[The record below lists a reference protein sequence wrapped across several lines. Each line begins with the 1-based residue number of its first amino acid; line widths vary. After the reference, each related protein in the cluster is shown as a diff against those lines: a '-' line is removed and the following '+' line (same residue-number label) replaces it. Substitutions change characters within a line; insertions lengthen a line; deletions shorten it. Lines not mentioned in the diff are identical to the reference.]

1 MIFACDM
8 QQRRLGGIIVTA
20 LAALLVSSCGGSGE
34 SGSGDGG
41 SGEEQSSSETTQ
53 QNKSGLFQVDVS
65 ESAQSTVEETTSEED
80 RFSADNLQELDSTIA
95 HVLEDKNLPGVLV
108 AVSVPGEGEYVSAQ
122 GKANLD
128 TGAEPQ
134 PTDQF
139 RVGSVTKTF
148 VATAILQLVD
158 QGKLSKSDTLS
169 NWYPDFPNADEITID
184 NLLSMR
190 SGIADYWDEET
201 IKQYYDNPFENVT
214 NEDIIEAAAAKA
226 DQFEPPDQE
235 TKYTDT
241 NYNILGAILEK
252 VSGNDIATQLTE
264 NILIPLG
271 LNNTFYPTNNELPGG
286 LHGYGMNSQSGEFE
300 DKTILN
306 PAPADGAGAMIS
318 DISDLGVWARALY
331 DGDLL
336 NPDTQQ
342 ARLETQPLEG
352 APTGG
357 AGYGEG
363 IGGNGGIWGHGGTI
377 SGFSTEMWYIPE
389 QDASIVISVNRS
401 DEQMDS
407 HTGDVLLAVLK
418 SLFPE
423 SIPSG

>member
-1 MIFACDM
+1 M
-8 QQRRLGGIIVTA
+8 Q
-20 LAALLVSSCGGSGE
+20 
-34 SGSGDGG
+34 
-41 SGEEQSSSETTQ
+41 
-53 QNKSGLFQVDVS
+53 
-65 ESAQSTVEETTSEED
+65 
-80 RFSADNLQELDSTIA
+80 
-95 HVLEDKNLPGVLV
+95 DKNLPGVLV
-108 AVSVPGEGEYVSAQ
+108 VVSAAGQGEYISAQ
-122 GKANLD
+122 GSANLD

-134 PTDQF
+134 TNDRF
-139 RVGSVTKTF
+139 RIGSVTKTF

-169 NWYPDFPNADEITID
+169 TWYPDFPNADEITID
-184 NLLSMR
+184 DLLRMR

-201 IKQYYDNPFENVT
+201 IKQYYDNPLQSVT

-252 VSGNDIATQLTE
+252 VSGNDIATQINQT
-264 NILIPLG
+264 ILNPLG
-271 LNNTFYPTNNELPGG
+271 LRNTFYPTNNELPGN
-286 LHGYGMNSQSGEFE
+286 LHGYGLNPQSGEFE

-318 DISDLGVWARALY
+318 DISDLGVWARAVY
-331 DGDLL
+331 NGDLL
-336 NPDTQQ
+336 EPETQQ

-352 APTGG
+352 APSGG

-389 QDASIVISVNRS
+389 QDATFVISVNRS
-401 DEQMDS
+401 DEEMDS
-407 HTGDVLLAVLK
+407 HSGEVLKAVLT

-423 SIPSG
+423 SLPSG

>member
-1 MIFACDM
+1 MG
-8 QQRRLGGIIVTA
+8 LVVTA
-20 LAALLVSSCGGSGE
+20 LAALLVSSCGGG
-34 SGSGDGG
+34 GGGG
-41 SGEEQSSSETTQ
+41 SGEQQSSSE
-53 QNKSGLFQVDVS
+53 
-65 ESAQSTVEETTSEED
+65 ETTSGAD
-80 RFSADNLQELDSTIA
+80 RFSADNLQQLDSTIA
-95 HVLEDKNLPGVLV
+95 HVLEDKDLPGVLV

-122 GKANLD
+122 GTANLD

-139 RVGSVTKTF
+139 RIGSVTKTF

-169 NWYPDFPNADEITID
+169 NWYPDFPNADEITLD
-184 NLLSMR
+184 DLLRMR
-190 SGIADYWDEET
+190 SGIADYWDQET
-201 IKQYYDNPFENVT
+201 LKQYYDDPFVIVT

-252 VSGNDIATQLTE
+252 VSGNYIATQISE
-264 NILIPLG
+264 NILNPLG
-271 LNNTFYPTNNELPGG
+271 LLNTLYPTNHVLPGG
-286 LHGYGMNSQSGEFE
+286 LRGYGLNPQSGEFE

-318 DISDLGVWARALY
+318 NTSDLGVWAKALY
-331 DGDLL
+331 NGDLL
-336 NPDTQQ
+336 SPETQQ
-342 ARLETQPLEG
+342 ARLQTQPLEG
-352 APTGG
+352 GG
-357 AGYGEG
+357 AARYGEG
-363 IGGNGGIWGHGGTI
+363 IIEGTEGVWGHGGTI
-377 SGFSTEMWYIPE
+377 SGFSTEMYYIPE
-389 QDASIVISVNRS
+389 QDATIVINVNRS

-407 HTGDVLLAVLK
+407 HSGDVLTAVLK

-423 SIPSG
+423 YVPSG

>member
-1 MIFACDM
+1 MRSCRVGHSVLVAFI
-8 QQRRLGGIIVTA
+8 
-20 LAALLVSSCGGSGE
+20 AALTLWPLLLGCGGGGSSGE
-34 SGSGDGG
+34 Q
-41 SGEEQSSSETTQ
+41 QSSSETTQ
-53 QNKSGLFQVDVS
+53 QE
-65 ESAQSTVEETTSEED
+65 ESQPAQAMTEETTSGED
-80 RFSADNLQELDSTIA
+80 RFSAANLQELDGTIA
-95 HVLEDKNLPGVLV
+95 GVMQDKNLPGVLV
-108 AVSVPGEGEYVSAQ
+108 GVSAPGQGEYVGAQ
-122 GKANLD
+122 GSANLD

-134 PTDQF
+134 TNDRF
-139 RVGSVTKTF
+139 RIGSVTKTF

-169 NWYPDFPNADEITID
+169 KWYPDFPNADEITID
-184 NLLSMR
+184 DLLRMR

-201 IKQYYDNPFENVT
+201 IKQYYDNPMESVT
-214 NEDIIEAAAAKA
+214 NEDIIEATAAKA

-252 VSGNDIATQLTE
+252 VSGNDIATQINQT
-264 NILIPLG
+264 ILDPLG
-271 LNNTFYPTNNELPGG
+271 LRNTFYPTNNELPGN
-286 LHGYGMNSQSGEFE
+286 LHGYGLNPQSGEFE

-318 DISDLGVWARALY
+318 DISDLGVWARAVY
-331 DGDLL
+331 NGDLL
-336 NPDTQQ
+336 EPETQQ

-352 APTGG
+352 APSGG

-389 QDASIVISVNRS
+389 EDATIVISVNRS

-407 HTGDVLLAVLK
+407 HSSDVLTAVVT
-418 SLFPE
+418 SLFRVCDRLHSARSE
-423 SIPSG
+423 

>member
-1 MIFACDM
+1 MVMRAYGEGRSVLVAFVA
-8 QQRRLGGIIVTA
+8 A
-20 LAALLVSSCGGSGE
+20 LALWPVLLGCGG
-34 SGSGDGG
+34 GG
-41 SGEEQSSSETTQ
+41 SSEEQSSSETTQ
-53 QNKSGLFQVDVS
+53 QEESQ
-65 ESAQSTVEETTSEED
+65 SAQSTVEETTSGEE
-80 RFSADNLQELDSTIA
+80 RFSAANFQELDSTIA
-95 HVLEDKNLPGVLV
+95 GVMQDNDLPGVLV
-108 AVSVPGEGEYVSAQ
+108 GVSAPGQGEYVSAQ
-122 GKANLD
+122 GSANLD

-134 PTDQF
+134 TNDQF
-139 RVGSVTKTF
+139 RIGSVTKTF

-169 NWYPDFPNADEITID
+169 KWYPDFPNADEITVD
-184 NLLSMR
+184 DLLRMR

-201 IKQYYDNPFENVT
+201 VKQYYDNPLENVT

-241 NYNILGAILEK
+241 NYNILGVILEK
-252 VSGNDIATQLTE
+252 VSGNDIAAQLNET
-264 NILIPLG
+264 ILAPLG
-271 LNNTFYPTNNELPGG
+271 LRNTFYPTDNQLPGN
-286 LHGYGMNSQSGEFE
+286 LRGYGLNPQSGEFE

-331 DGDLL
+331 NGDLL
-336 NPDTQQ
+336 NPETQR

-352 APTGG
+352 ASSGG

-389 QDASIVISVNRS
+389 QDATIVISVNRS
-401 DEQMDS
+401 DEEMDS
-407 HTGDVLLAVLK
+407 HSGEVLK
-418 SLFPE
+418 AVITSLFPE
-423 SIPSG
+423 SLPSG

>member
-1 MIFACDM
+1 MRACGEG
-8 QQRRLGGIIVTA
+8 RSVLVAFVAA
-20 LAALLVSSCGGSGE
+20 LALWPILLGCGGG
-34 SGSGDGG
+34 GGGGGG
-41 SGEEQSSSETTQ
+41 SGEEQSSSAETT
-53 QNKSGLFQVDVS
+53 N
-65 ESAQSTVEETTSEED
+65 EEE
-80 RFSADNLQELDSTIA
+80 RFSAANLQELDSNIA
-95 HVLEDKNLPGVLV
+95 GVMEDKNLPGVLV
-108 AVSVPGEGEYVSAQ
+108 GVSAPGQGEYVSAQ
-122 GKANLD
+122 GSANLD
-128 TGAEPQ
+128 TGAGPQ
-134 PTDQF
+134 SSDQF
-139 RVGSVTKTF
+139 RMGSVTKTF
-148 VATAILQLVD
+148 VATALLQLVD
-158 QGKLSKSDTLS
+158 QGKLSESDTLS
-169 NWYPDFPNADEITID
+169 RWYPDFPNAEEITVD
-184 NLLSMR
+184 DLLRMR
-190 SGIADYWDEET
+190 SGIADYWDEEM
-201 IKQYYDNPFENVT
+201 IKQYYDNPLENVT
-214 NEDIIEAAAAKA
+214 NEDIIRATAAKA

-264 NILIPLG
+264 NIVIPLG
-271 LNNTFYPTNNELPGG
+271 LRNTFYPTNDELPGG
-286 LHGYGMNSQSGEFE
+286 LRGYGLNSQSEEFE

-331 DGDLL
+331 NGALL

-389 QDASIVISVNRS
+389 QDATIVISVNRS

-407 HTGDVLLAVLK
+407 HSGDVLLAVLT

-423 SIPSG
+423 YVPSG

>member
-1 MIFACDM
+1 M
-8 QQRRLGGIIVTA
+8 Q
-20 LAALLVSSCGGSGE
+20 
-34 SGSGDGG
+34 
-41 SGEEQSSSETTQ
+41 
-53 QNKSGLFQVDVS
+53 
-65 ESAQSTVEETTSEED
+65 
-80 RFSADNLQELDSTIA
+80 
-95 HVLEDKNLPGVLV
+95 DKNLPGVLV
-108 AVSVPGEGEYVSAQ
+108 VVSAPGQGEYVGAQ
-122 GKANLD
+122 GSANLD

-134 PTDQF
+134 TNDRF
-139 RVGSVTKTF
+139 RIGSVTKTF

-169 NWYPDFPNADEITID
+169 KWYPDFPNADEITVD
-184 NLLSMR
+184 DLLRMR

-201 IKQYYDNPFENVT
+201 IKQYYDNPMESVT
-214 NEDIIEAAAAKA
+214 NEDIIEATAAKA

-252 VSGNDIATQLTE
+252 VSGNDIATQINQT
-264 NILIPLG
+264 ILDPLG
-271 LNNTFYPTNNELPGG
+271 LRNTFYPTNNELPGN
-286 LHGYGMNSQSGEFE
+286 LHGYGLNPQSGEFE

-306 PAPADGAGAMIS
+306 PAPADGAGAMVS
-318 DISDLGVWARALY
+318 DISDLGVWARAVY
-331 DGDLL
+331 NGDLL
-336 NPDTQQ
+336 EPETQQ

-352 APTGG
+352 APSGG

-389 QDASIVISVNRS
+389 EDATIVISVNRS

-407 HTGDVLLAVLK
+407 HSSDVLTAVLT

-423 SIPSG
+423 ALQSL

>member
-1 MIFACDM
+1 
-8 QQRRLGGIIVTA
+8 
-20 LAALLVSSCGGSGE
+20 
-34 SGSGDGG
+34 
-41 SGEEQSSSETTQ
+41 
-53 QNKSGLFQVDVS
+53 
-65 ESAQSTVEETTSEED
+65 
-80 RFSADNLQELDSTIA
+80 
-95 HVLEDKNLPGVLV
+95 
-108 AVSVPGEGEYVSAQ
+108 
-122 GKANLD
+122 
-128 TGAEPQ
+128 
-134 PTDQF
+134 
-139 RVGSVTKTF
+139 
-148 VATAILQLVD
+148 LVD
-158 QGKLSKSDTLS
+158 QGQLSKSDTLS

-184 NLLSMR
+184 DLLRMR

-201 IKQYYDNPFENVT
+201 IKQYYDNPLENVT
-214 NEDIIEAAAAKA
+214 NEDIIRATAARA
-226 DQFEPPDQE
+226 DQFEPPDEE

-252 VSGNDIATQLTE
+252 VSGKDIATQLTE

-271 LNNTFYPTNNELPGG
+271 LNNTFYPINNELPGG
-286 LHGYGMNSQSGEFE
+286 LHGYGKTAQSGEFE

-331 DGDLL
+331 KGDLL

-363 IGGNGGIWGHGGTI
+363 IGGGNGGIWGHGGTI

-389 QDASIVISVNRS
+389 QDATIVISVNRS
-401 DEQMDS
+401 DEEMDS
-407 HTGDVLLAVLK
+407 HSGDVLLAVLK
-418 SLFPE
+418 NLFPE
-423 SIPSG
+423 YIPSG

>member
-1 MIFACDM
+1 MRACGEG
-8 QQRRLGGIIVTA
+8 RSLLVAFI
-20 LAALLVSSCGGSGE
+20 AALVLWPILSGCSSG
-34 SGSGDGG
+34 GG
-41 SGEEQSSSETTQ
+41 SGEEQSSSDKTEQ
-53 QNKSGLFQVDVS
+53 ENSQP
-65 ESAQSTVEETTSEED
+65 AQSTIAETTSGED
-80 RFSADNLQELDSTIA
+80 RFSAANLQELDTTIA
-95 HVLEDKNLPGVLV
+95 GVMRDNDLPGVLIG
-108 AVSVPGEGEYVSAQ
+108 VSAPGQGDYISAQ
-122 GKANLD
+122 GSANLD

-134 PTDQF
+134 PSDQF

-158 QGKLSKSDTLS
+158 QGTLSKSDTLS
-169 NWYPDFPNADEITID
+169 KWYPDFPNADTITID
-184 NLLSMR
+184 DLLRMR

-201 IKQYYDNPFENVT
+201 IKQYYDNPLENVT

-286 LHGYGMNSQSGEFE
+286 LHGYGMASQSGKFE

-318 DISDLGVWARALY
+318 DLSDLGVWARALY
-331 DGDLL
+331 NGDLL
-336 NPDTQQ
+336 NPDTQK

-389 QDASIVISVNRS
+389 EDATIVISVNRS

-407 HTGDVLLAVLK
+407 HSGEVLQAVVK

-423 SIPSG
+423 SLPSG

>member
-1 MIFACDM
+1 MRTCRVGRSGVVAFIA
-8 QQRRLGGIIVTA
+8 A
-20 LAALLVSSCGGSGE
+20 LALWSLLLGCSGGGSGE
-34 SGSGDGG
+34 Q
-41 SGEEQSSSETTQ
+41 QSSSE
-53 QNKSGLFQVDVS
+53 
-65 ESAQSTVEETTSEED
+65 ETTSGRD

-95 HVLEDKNLPGVLV
+95 QVIEDKELPGVLV

-122 GKANLD
+122 GTANLD

-134 PTDQF
+134 LTDQF
-139 RVGSVTKTF
+139 RIGSVTKTF

-158 QGKLSKSDTLS
+158 QGQLSKSDTLS

-184 NLLSMR
+184 DLLRMR

-201 IKQYYDNPFENVT
+201 IKQYYDNPLENVT
-214 NEDIIEAAAAKA
+214 NEDIFRATAAKA
-226 DQFEPPDQE
+226 EQFQPPDEE

-252 VSGNDIATQLTE
+252 VSGKDIATQLTE

-286 LHGYGMNSQSGEFE
+286 LHGYGMTSQSGQFE

-306 PAPADGAGAMIS
+306 PAPADGAGAMNS

-331 DGDLL
+331 KGDLL

-352 APTGG
+352 SSSSE
-357 AGYGEG
+357 YGEG
-363 IGGNGGIWGHGGTI
+363 IGTSLGLWGHGGTI
-377 SGFSTEMWYIPE
+377 SGFSTETWYIPE

-407 HTGDVLLAVLK
+407 HSSDVLEAVLK
-418 SLFPE
+418 NLFPE
-423 SIPSG
+423 YLPSG

>member
-1 MIFACDM
+1 MG
-8 QQRRLGGIIVTA
+8 LIVTA
-20 LAALLVSSCGGSGE
+20 LAALLVSSCGGSG
-34 SGSGDGG
+34 GGGG

-53 QNKSGLFQVDVS
+53 QEKSQ
-65 ESAQSTVEETTSEED
+65 SAQATTEETTSGED
-80 RFSADNLQELDSTIA
+80 RFSAANLRELDGTIA
-95 HVLEDKNLPGVLV
+95 GVMQDKNLPGVLV
-108 AVSVPGEGEYVSAQ
+108 GVSAPGQGEYVSAQ
-122 GKANLD
+122 GSANLD
-128 TGAEPQ
+128 AGAEPQ

-139 RVGSVTKTF
+139 RIGSVTKTF

-169 NWYPDFPNADEITID
+169 EWYPDFPNADEITVD
-184 NLLSMR
+184 DLLSMR
-190 SGIADYWDEET
+190 SGIPDYWDEET
-201 IKQYYDNPFENVT
+201 IKQYYDNPLENVT

-241 NYNILGAILEK
+241 NYNILGAILER
-252 VSGNDIATQLTE
+252 VSGNDIGTQLTE
-264 NILIPLG
+264 TILNPLG
-271 LNNTFYPTNNELPGG
+271 LRNTFYPTNDELPGG
-286 LHGYGMNSQSGEFE
+286 LRGYGLNPQSEEFE

-318 DISDLGVWARALY
+318 DISDLGVWARTLY
-331 DGDLL
+331 NGDLL
-336 NPDTQQ
+336 NPETQQ

-352 APTGG
+352 APPGG

-363 IGGNGGIWGHGGTI
+363 IGGTGVMWGHGGTI

-389 QDASIVISVNRS
+389 QDATVVISVNRS
-401 DEQMDS
+401 DEEMDS
-407 HTGDVLLAVLK
+407 HSGEVLKAVLT

-423 SIPSG
+423 SLPSG

>member
-1 MIFACDM
+1 MRTC
-8 QQRRLGGIIVTA
+8 GGVRSVLVAFVAA
-20 LAALLVSSCGGSGE
+20 LALWPMLLGCGGG
-34 SGSGDGG
+34 GS

-53 QNKSGLFQVDVS
+53 QEESQ
-65 ESAQSTVEETTSEED
+65 SAQATTEETTSGED
-80 RFSADNLQELDSTIA
+80 RFSAANLQELDSTIA
-95 HVLEDKNLPGVLV
+95 GVMQDKNLPGVLV
-108 AVSVPGEGEYVSAQ
+108 GVSAPGQGEYVSAQ
-122 GKANLD
+122 GLANLD

-139 RVGSVTKTF
+139 RIGSVTKTF

-169 NWYPDFPNADEITID
+169 KWYPDFPNADEITLD
-184 NLLSMR
+184 DLLRMR

-201 IKQYYDNPFENVT
+201 VKQYYDNPLENVT

-241 NYNILGAILEK
+241 NYNILGAILER
-252 VSGNDIATQLTE
+252 VSGNDIGTQLTE
-264 NILIPLG
+264 TILNPLG
-271 LNNTFYPTNNELPGG
+271 LRNTFYPTNDELPGG
-286 LHGYGMNSQSGEFE
+286 LRGYGLNPQSEEFE

-331 DGDLL
+331 NGDLL
-336 NPDTQQ
+336 NPETQR
-342 ARLETQPLEG
+342 ARLETQPLAG
-352 APTGG
+352 APPGG

-389 QDASIVISVNRS
+389 QDATIVISVNRS
-401 DEQMDS
+401 DEEMDS
-407 HTGDVLLAVLK
+407 HSGEVLKAVLT

-423 SIPSG
+423 SLPSG

>member
-1 MIFACDM
+1 VCARGVGRSVLVAFVA
-8 QQRRLGGIIVTA
+8 A
-20 LAALLVSSCGGSGE
+20 LALWPLLLGCGGG
-34 SGSGDGG
+34 GAG
-41 SGEEQSSSETTQ
+41 SGEEQSSSETTPQ
-53 QNKSGLFQVDVS
+53 
-65 ESAQSTVEETTSEED
+65 ED
-80 RFSADNLQELDSTIA
+80 RFTAANLQELDSTIA
-95 HVLEDKNLPGVLV
+95 GVMQDNNLPGVLV
-108 AVSVPGEGEYVSAQ
+108 GVSAPGQGEYVSAQ
-122 GKANLD
+122 GSANLD

-134 PTDQF
+134 SSDQF
-139 RVGSVTKTF
+139 RIGSVTKTF

-158 QGKLSKSDTLS
+158 QGQLSKSDTLS
-169 NWYPDFPNADEITID
+169 EWYPDFPNADEITVD
-184 NLLSMR
+184 DLLRMR

-201 IKQYYDNPFENVT
+201 VKQYYDNPLENVT

-235 TKYTDT
+235 TRYTDT

-286 LHGYGMNSQSGEFE
+286 LRGYGLNSQSEGFE

-318 DISDLGVWARALY
+318 DISDLGVWARVLY
-331 DGDLL
+331 NGDLL
-336 NPDTQQ
+336 NPETQQ

-401 DEQMDS
+401 DEEMDS
-407 HTGDVLLAVLK
+407 HSGDVLLAVLK

-423 SIPSG
+423 YVPSG

>member
-1 MIFACDM
+1 MRPCRVGRSVLVAFI
-8 QQRRLGGIIVTA
+8 
-20 LAALLVSSCGGSGE
+20 AALTLWPLLLGCGGGGSSGE
-34 SGSGDGG
+34 Q
-41 SGEEQSSSETTQ
+41 QSSSETTQ
-53 QNKSGLFQVDVS
+53 QEFQ
-65 ESAQSTVEETTSEED
+65 SAQSTTEETTSGED
-80 RFSADNLQELDSTIA
+80 RFSAANLQELDTTIA
-95 HVLEDKNLPGVLV
+95 GVMQDKNLPGVLV
-108 AVSVPGEGEYVSAQ
+108 VVSAPGQGEYVGAQ
-122 GKANLD
+122 GSANLD

-134 PTDQF
+134 TNDRF
-139 RVGSVTKTF
+139 RIGSVTKTF

-169 NWYPDFPNADEITID
+169 KWYPDFPNADEITID
-184 NLLSMR
+184 DLLRMR

-201 IKQYYDNPFENVT
+201 IKQYYDNPMESVT
-214 NEDIIEAAAAKA
+214 NEDIIEATAAKA

-252 VSGNDIATQLTE
+252 VSGNGIATQITQT
-264 NILIPLG
+264 ILDPLG
-271 LNNTFYPTNNELPGG
+271 LRNTFYPTNNELPGN
-286 LHGYGMNSQSGEFE
+286 LHGYGLNPQSGEFE

-318 DISDLGVWARALY
+318 DISDLGVWARTVY
-331 DGDLL
+331 NGDLL
-336 NPDTQQ
+336 EPETQQ

-352 APTGG
+352 APSGG

-389 QDASIVISVNRS
+389 EDATIVISVNRS

-407 HTGDVLLAVLK
+407 HSSDVLTAVLT
-418 SLFPE
+418 SIFPE
-423 SIPSG
+423 ALQSL